1 MNSILLLIKSSK
13 KITSSFSNIGLIIN
27 HKFTEMK
34 KVKKAI
40 LLSVS
45 CMALLNAQA
54 QLKVLSDG
62 STTIGGGNS
71 PFPYTSTKLSVN
83 GSASVKSTF
92 EVMNLNNTTS
102 AWGGPIRF
110 VPNNLSGINHVIVD
124 NGVNELILYPG
135 LINANS
141 TRHVLIAGGLNVSGY
156 SALAGGGYF
165 SDERLKTNIVSLE
178 GSLDKVMRL
187 RGVQY
192 SWAENVTVKSGEQS
206 ISLTEGLPKGPQIG
220 FIAQEVEKV
229 LPEVVKETTLG
240 YKALEYHTLTAL
252 LVNAMQEQQAKI
264 DELSNRLREISEQQ
278 ANGSSSNEEVRLGQ
292 NYPNPFNART
302 VIEYDLPE
310 KYRKAELYITTLQG
324 EKISAIPLEAGMQKK
339 VEISSE
345 QMKSGIYLYS
355 LVSEGMVL
363 TSRQFVIAK

>member
-1 MNSILLLIKSSK
+1 
-13 KITSSFSNIGLIIN
+13 
-27 HKFTEMK
+27 MK

-45 CMALLNAQA
+45 CMAFFNAEA

-71 PFPYTSTKLSVN
+71 PFPYTSTKLSIN
-83 GSASVKSTF
+83 GSASLKSSLDI
-92 EVMNLNNTTS
+92 MNLSNTGAT
-102 AWGGPIRF
+102 WGGQIRF
-110 VPNNLSGINHVIVD
+110 TTNNLTGINHTIID
-124 NGVNELILYPG
+124 NGANELILYSG
-135 LINANS
+135 YNNSNS
-141 TRHVLIAGGLNVSGY
+141 TRRVTIVGGLNVSGY

-178 GSLDKVMRL
+178 GSLEKVMRL

-192 SWAENVTVKSGEQS
+192 TWMENISVKSGDQS
-206 ISLTEGLPKGPQIG
+206 FPITEGLPKGPQIG

-229 LPEVVKETTLG
+229 LPEVVKETSMG

-252 LVNAMQEQQAKI
+252 LVSAMQEQQEKI
-264 DELSNRLREISEQQ
+264 EELSNRLREISQQ
-278 ANGSSSNEEVRLGQ
+278 QSNGSSANEEVRLGQ
-292 NYPNPFNART
+292 NYPNPFNTRT

-310 KYRKAELYITTLQG
+310 KYKKAELYVTTLQG